1 MQPETQLPSSNASL
15 PSERMDGRGAFPVS
29 TYRVQ
34 LRPEFTL
41 RDAAEIVPYLRAL
54 GISHLYA
61 SPILQAVPGS
71 THGYDVVD
79 YNRVSAEL
87 GGQAAFDRL
96 QQALRE
102 NGMGMVLDIVPN
114 HMAMHPTNPWWW
126 DVLTHGPSSRY
137 AWYFDVEWNL
147 QTGRSLPAGRSAN
160 QVLVPVLGDQYGRVL
175 EDGQIRLVFHED
187 AGRKKPFGD
196 HEGSFRGGTYD
207 EGTFIVQYG
216 DQHFPVDPGSLGIL
230 LNTAAQNSGSGELAE
245 LAAAFDRL
253 PKADEP
259 GRAEETQDR
268 YRQSEAL
275 RERLQALVR
284 GQPAV
289 GEAIRAVVA
298 VVNASPDVLDAFLAR
313 QNYRLAYW
321 KISASELGYRRFFD
335 INTLVGLRMED
346 LEVYR
351 DTHALVLLM
360 IQRGDLEGLRIDHP
374 DGLSDPRLYF
384 DRLRAD
390 APNAWI
396 VIEKILEPGER
407 LPDTW
412 PVQGTTGYDFLNRVN
427 GLWVNPR
434 AEEALTHFYRQ
445 FTNGSHQHFESLMR
459 KKKLLAANEVLGS
472 DLNYLTELFSRVCDL
487 HRRYRDTS
495 LRDLRAAL
503 AETAAGLP
511 VYRTYLRPGGSASTE
526 PGPAPSPADAAVIER
541 AIQSA
546 KDHRPDL
553 DPRLLDF
560 LGEILMMRLSGP
572 LEEDLVRRFQ
582 QFTGPL
588 MAKGVEDTAFYIE
601 NRLIALNEVGGD
613 PARFGL
619 SPADFHRA
627 CQETQA
633 RWPYTMLDTSTHD
646 TKRSEDVRARLDAI
660 TELDGEWID
669 AVRRWTEMNE
679 RHRVGEWPDHNTEY
693 LLYQTL
699 VGAWPI
705 STERVVEFLQKAGRE
720 ARVYTTWTAP
730 IQDHEEAVAAFAA
743 AILAD
748 TRFTA
753 DLETFVARVLEPG
766 RINSLAQTLL
776 KITTPGIPDF
786 YQGTE
791 LWNLSLVDP
800 DNRRPVDF
808 AHSRRLLEQ
817 LRPETTPEEV
827 LEHMD
832 SGLPK
837 LWVIRQGLAL
847 RNAHPEWF
855 GAESSYTPV
864 YAVYEEEEGTTKNT
878 KYTKGGEENKNQ
890 TKDYIRKD
898 ESKRA
903 AEAASPAEWA
913 PRSCPP
919 RRSSAKEA
927 EDIIGEEAGGLPW
940 ELAGPGH
947 PLAETRPP
955 ERFTGRWQD
964 EERPVDQPDEEEDRM
979 VAVTG
984 EPEAESER
992 SEAEAERSAADMG
1005 YLPAAVRSF
1014 PAPEGTETERSRAEG
1029 GAGEALSAARRARA
1043 SAGEEEPVVAFL
1055 RGDHVL
1061 VAVPRLPVSLRS
1073 EWGRCRLPLP
1083 PGRWQNRLTHEW
1095 IQEESITLEA
1105 LWSRFPAA
1113 LLVKE

>member
-1 MQPETQLPSSNASL
+1 M
-15 PSERMDGRGAFPVS
+15 
-29 TYRVQ
+29 
-34 LRPEFTL
+34 
-41 RDAAEIVPYLRAL
+41 
-54 GISHLYA
+54 
-61 SPILQAVPGS
+61 
-71 THGYDVVD
+71 
-79 YNRVSAEL
+79 
-87 GGQAAFDRL
+87 
-96 QQALRE
+96 
-102 NGMGMVLDIVPN
+102 
-114 HMAMHPTNPWWW
+114 
-126 DVLTHGPSSRY
+126 
-137 AWYFDVEWNL
+137 
-147 QTGRSLPAGRSAN
+147 
-160 QVLVPVLGDQYGRVL
+160 
-175 EDGQIRLVFHED
+175 
-187 AGRKKPFGD
+187 
-196 HEGSFRGGTYD
+196 
-207 EGTFIVQYG
+207 
-216 DQHFPVDPGSLGIL
+216 
-230 LNTAAQNSGSGELAE
+230 
-245 LAAAFDRL
+245 
-253 PKADEP
+253 
-259 GRAEETQDR
+259 
-268 YRQSEAL
+268 
-275 RERLQALVR
+275 
-284 GQPAV
+284 
-289 GEAIRAVVA
+289 
-298 VVNASPDVLDAFLAR
+298 
-313 QNYRLAYW
+313 
-321 KISASELGYRRFFD
+321 
-335 INTLVGLRMED
+335 
-346 LEVYR
+346 
-351 DTHALVLLM
+351 
-360 IQRGDLEGLRIDHP
+360 
-374 DGLSDPRLYF
+374 
-384 DRLRAD
+384 
-390 APNAWI
+390 
-396 VIEKILEPGER
+396 
-407 LPDTW
+407 
-412 PVQGTTGYDFLNRVN
+412 
-427 GLWVNPR
+427 
-434 AEEALTHFYRQ
+434 
-445 FTNGSHQHFESLMR
+445 
-459 KKKLLAANEVLGS
+459 
-472 DLNYLTELFSRVCDL
+472 
-487 HRRYRDTS
+487 
-495 LRDLRAAL
+495 
-503 AETAAGLP
+503 
-511 VYRTYLRPGGSASTE
+511 
-526 PGPAPSPADAAVIER
+526 IER

-619 SPADFHRA
+619 SPAGFHRA

-679 RHRVGEWPDHNTEY
+679 RHRVGGWPDHNTEY

-903 AEAASPAEWA
+903 AEAASPAESGA
-913 PRSCPP
+913 KEASSKEASAKE
-919 RRSSAKEA
+919 SSAKEA

-940 ELAGPGH
+940 ETAGPGH

-992 SEAEAERSAADMG
+992 SERRQRSQRTWVIYRRLCVPSRRQKELKRKEAGRKAALAKPFPRPGAPEHPPAKRNRWSHFCAATTCWSPSRACRSACAQSGDAAACPCP
-1005 YLPAAVRSF
+1005 PAAGRTASPTSGSRKNRS
-1014 PAPEGTETERSRAEG
+1014 PSKPC
-1029 GAGEALSAARRARA
+1029 GAASPRRC
-1043 SAGEEEPVVAFL
+1043 
-1055 RGDHVL
+1055 
-1061 VAVPRLPVSLRS
+1061 
-1073 EWGRCRLPLP
+1073 W
-1083 PGRWQNRLTHEW
+1083 
-1095 IQEESITLEA
+1095 
-1105 LWSRFPAA
+1105 
-1113 LLVKE
+1113 